1 MRMKRLLLFLTA
13 IVTVVTGHAKKVKVT
28 IDGTLSPTQTTLYLI
43 VNEDTAHAQLLPIKD
58 AKFSTTVK
66 VDRNAFIRLHDWKE
80 WPERSVFV
88 LIPDSRHITI
98 DWNTGEI
105 KGSKKSRKLQA
116 LCKEIRQASPEGFH
130 IDVFSDDRDAWREAQ
145 ERANSIRQ
153 SMLEEQKAIARRVM
167 LENTNDIYSVWI
179 AYCFPQLFDRELND
193 IIAQMKPKWANHPL
207 LQKSASKRAE

>member
-1 MRMKRLLLFLTA
+1 MKRLLLFMTA

-105 KGSKKSRKLQA
+105 KGSKKSQKLQA

-145 ERANSIRQ
+145 ERANTIRQ
-153 SMLEEQKAIARRVM
+153 SMLEEQKQIAKGVM
-167 LENTNDIYSVWI
+167 LENKDDIYAVWI
-179 AYCFPQLFDRELND
+179 AYCFPELFEGELNA
-193 IIAQMKPKWANHPL
+193 IIDSMRPRWANHPL
-207 LQKSASKRAE
+207 LQKRR

>member
-1 MRMKRLLLFLTA
+1 MKRLLLFLTA

-28 IDGTLSPTQTTLYLI
+28 IDGTVSPTQTTVYLI
-43 VNEDTAHAQLLPIKD
+43 INEDTAHAQLLTINEGR
-58 AKFSTTVK
+58 FSTTVK
-66 VDRNAFIRLHDWKE
+66 VDRDTFIRLHDWKE

-145 ERANSIRQ
+145 ERANTIRQ
-153 SMLEEQKAIARRVM
+153 SMLEEQKQIAKGVM
-167 LENTNDIYSVWI
+167 LENKDDIYAVWI
-179 AYCFPQLFDRELND
+179 AYCFPELFEGELNA
-193 IIAQMKPKWANHPL
+193 IIDNMRPRWANHPL
-207 LQKSASKRAE
+207 LQKRR